1 MRVGVPAAF
10 SSDTKYGLRHPAA
23 ASHPLASR
31 WPRPQ
36 QQLPVSATG
45 GGHCCCRPFHR
56 PPYCLRQQG
65 PTPADGPQRNYRP
78 TGQSSSSFWKQDGGE
93 FSEQIPAKWGPGAK
107 RWVKDFPRPGEDGSA
122 RKGSTGGSGLICEEK
137 LPAGLPI
144 LYNNRF
150 AILPTAWYNN
160 KIK

>member
-1 MRVGVPAAF
+1 MKAGELVAF

-78 TGQSSSSFWKQDGGE
+78 AGQSSSSFWKQDGGE

-107 RWVKDFPRPGEDGSA
+107 RWGKDFPRPGGRWQRQKGEYRGFRTHLR
-122 RKGSTGGSGLICEEK
+122 RKAPCW
-137 LPAGLPI
+137 PAGLKK
-144 LYNNRF
+144 F
-150 AILPTAWYNN
+150 VQQ
-160 KIK
+160 

>member
-1 MRVGVPAAF
+1 MANLLLYKFLQPGRPADSF
-10 SSDTKYGLRHPAA
+10 LREQPGT
-23 ASHPLASR
+23 
-31 WPRPQ
+31 
-36 QQLPVSATG
+36 PV
-45 GGHCCCRPFHR
+45 

-78 TGQSSSSFWKQDGGE
+78 TGQSSSSFWKPDGGE
-93 FSEQIPAKWGPGAK
+93 FSEQIPAKWGPDAK
-107 RWVKDFPRPGEDGSA
+107 RWGKDFPRPGEDGSA

-137 LPAGLPI
+137 LPDGLPI

-150 AILPTAWYNN
+150 AIFFPAWYNN